1 MATGPQYKWEVVVPP
16 RNLRVLAHAV
26 TCLHKIGKELLI
38 DASKNDL
45 DETVLNFRTL
55 NDGKSAFCRFQFEES
70 FFDQVRH
77 EASGEDVV
85 QVLDICDESLQYT
98 SRV

>member
-1 MATGPQYKWEVVVPP
+1 
-16 RNLRVLAHAV
+16 
-26 TCLHKIGKELLI
+26 
-38 DASKNDL
+38 
-45 DETVLNFRTL
+45 VLNFRTL

-98 SRV
+98 SRALTLTLAPILIIRTGCSSSSACPRETSAKRSRIYW